1 MTLQEFTRTGEDKI
15 MDKILIM
22 VDLKDDKNILTVIDD
37 DIAESEIYNREEIIE
52 RFSEIIEMLKTDDW
66 EEVK

>member
-1 MTLQEFTRTGEDKI
+1 

-52 RFSEIIEMLKTDDW
+52 RFSEIIELLKTND
-66 EEVK
+66 